1 MRRRSAPPAGTP
13 APGIDFA
20 WRVHAAL
27 QDWTRSVD
35 QKASIILALSA
46 AIATIAGREVFDAN
60 GGLRDTSSTKLW
72 LVRIMAISF
81 AASAL
86 LASSVVLP
94 RLRRSA
100 ARREAH
106 RGLIYFGHLR
116 HRTAADIEQHLR
128 RLDDDET
135 LAQLARQLEATA
147 AVAWRKHARLQA
159 ATIALML
166 ATTSFATARL
176 FL

>member
-1 MRRRSAPPAGTP
+1 MRRRSAPPTAT
-13 APGIDFA
+13 PGIDFA

-35 QKASIILALSA
+35 QKASIILALSV
-46 AIATIAGREVFDAN
+46 AIATLAGREVFDAN
-60 GGLRDTSSTKLW
+60 GGLHETSGTKLW

-116 HRTAADIEQHLR
+116 HRTAADIEQHLH

-135 LAQLARQLEATA
+135 LAQLARQLKTTA

-159 ATIALML
+159 AMLALLL
-166 ATTSFATARL
+166 ATTSFATARI